1 MGVWSLDHWTRKKS
15 LHHILKAVFCPQGT
29 CRRSG
34 YVSLRSYLSAPF
46 AVLLFFYLSATQW
59 SIDSMT
65 VCLNETPFPSP
76 SSVPVLSP
84 DTHILVMNA
93 SCSPAIGHVW
103 SILLLGTHFAL
114 EFLLTSLKN
123 PSSFSLLL
131 MLDSQ
136 GSVLNSLLS
145 FPGWCGLTLVALNP
159 IYSLVPFKSLPSD
172 SRAIYPSL
180 YLTSPITW
188 IKYFSN
194 WTSPKWILILPM
206 HLLQFSLSHSM
217 TPSFME
223 LHSQTPWNCPWYLSF
238 SYNRK

>member
-1 MGVWSLDHWTRKKS
+1 MQEKWVCQSE
-15 LHHILKAVFCPQGT
+15 IL
-29 CRRSG
+29 
-34 YVSLRSYLSAPF
+34 LSDPF
-46 AVLLFFYLSATQW
+46 AFLLFFHFSATQW
-59 SIDSMT
+59 SVDSMT

-76 SSVPVLSP
+76 SPVPVLSP

-93 SCSPAIGHVW
+93 SCSPAISHVW
-103 SILLLGTHFAL
+103 SILVLGTPFAL

-123 PSSFSLLL
+123 SSSFSLPL

-145 FPGWCGLTLVALNP
+145 FPGRCGLTLVGLST

-172 SRAIYPSL
+172 SRAIYLSL

-194 WTSPKWILILPM
+194 WMSPKWILILPA

-217 TPSFME
+217 VPSFME
-223 LHSQTPWNCPWYLSF
+223 LHSQTPWNCPWHLSF
-238 SYNRK
+238 SYNCK

>member
-46 AVLLFFYLSATQW
+46 VVLLFFYLSATQW

-223 LHSQTPWNCPWYLSF
+223 LHSQKWMNQWACKQS
-238 SYNRK
+238 